1 MSSRHTWSWLLLAAG
16 LFGFIF
22 FYQRHVHKA
31 PAGPVKILPGVKL
44 AEVSS
49 IQVRPSDAG
58 QAQLEI
64 RAERT
69 NDVWRLT
76 EPLPYPAQAASIENL
91 IAALEQLTP
100 AIYISEGEMKAHPQ
114 AEQAYGFASPQATII
129 INQRS
134 GYRAHLLI
142 GARTNPGDQVYLQVV
157 GVEGAYVVD
166 ADLLNHIP
174 RSANDWRETS
184 VINLEGVSFDRI
196 AVTNGSSALVKL
208 VLQRDPT
215 SRIWRMAWPLQ
226 ARADNTRIEDA
237 LQKLQNLRV
246 HQFISDDPK
255 ADLEPFG
262 LAPPEL
268 ELSIGQGTNTLT
280 LLQFGKS
287 PTNEAGLVYA
297 RRFGQSAVFTVG
309 KDLLGP
315 WRAAMN
321 DFRDP
326 HLFDLPDPVDS
337 IEVIGQDLFSLQRG
351 TNDTWQVLPDN
362 TPADPGLVQDLL
374 GVLTGAQISGFVKDV
389 VNPPDLLGFGLATP
403 VRRFILNTRTVN
415 SSVVASNEVWFGFGT
430 NQVDKV
436 FAKRT
441 DESSVYA
448 LSTNDFARFPTERW
462 QLRERKLWH
471 FSEEDV
477 VQVTI
482 EQGGKKRQLVHRQR
496 YAWSPAPG
504 SQGVVDDLRTEDT
517 VRGLVQ
523 TSAVVWVAKGDEG
536 RARFGFTDQGLRI
549 TLELKNGEKASIEFG
564 GPAPSTNTYA
574 RLTSDGQVWIFEFPW
589 MLFRDIL
596 SYLSIPAGQ

>member
-22 FYQRHVHKA
+22 FYQRHAHKA
-31 PAGPVKILPGVKL
+31 PVGLARILPGVKL

-76 EPLPYPAQAASIENL
+76 EPFPYPALAASIENL

-100 AIYISEGEMKAHPQ
+100 AIHISESEMKAHPQ
-114 AEQAYGFASPQATII
+114 AEQEYGFASPQASII
-129 INQRS
+129 LNQRA

-166 ADLLNHIP
+166 ADLLTHIP
-174 RSANDWRETS
+174 RSANDWRETT
-184 VINLEGVSFDRI
+184 VVNLEGASFDRI
-196 AVTNGSSALVKL
+196 AVTNGATALVKL

-215 SRIWRMAWPLQ
+215 NRIWRMAWPLQ
-226 ARADNTRIEDA
+226 ARADNSRIEDA
-237 LQKLQNLRV
+237 LQKLKNLRV
-246 HQFISDDPK
+246 HQFMSDDPK
-255 ADLEPFG
+255 ADLEPLG

-268 ELSIGQGTNTLT
+268 ELSISQGTNALA

-287 PTNEAGLVYA
+287 PTNDAGQAYA
-297 RRFGQSAVFTVG
+297 RRFGQSSIFTVG
-309 KDLLGP
+309 KELLAP

-326 HLFDLPDPVDS
+326 HLLDLSDPVDS
-337 IEVIGQDLFSLQRG
+337 MEVIGQDLFSLQRG
-351 TNDTWQVLPDN
+351 TNETWQVLPDN
-362 TPADPGLVQDLL
+362 TSADSGLVQDLL
-374 GVLTGAQISGFVKDV
+374 GVLTGAQIAGFVKDV
-389 VNPPDLLGFGLATP
+389 VNPPDLMGFGLATP

-415 SSVVASNEVWFGFGT
+415 SSVLASNEVWFGFGT
-430 NQVDKV
+430 NQHDKV

-448 LSTNDFARFPTERW
+448 INTNDFARLPTERW

-471 FSEEDV
+471 FSEEDIA
-477 VQVTI
+477 QVTVL
-482 EQGGKKRQLVHRQR
+482 QGGKKRQLVRRER
-496 YAWSPAPG
+496 YKWSPAPG
-504 SQGVVDDLRTEDT
+504 TQGVVEGLSTEET

-523 TSAVVWVAKGDEG
+523 ASAVAWVAKGDAD

-549 TLELKNGEKASIEFG
+549 TLELKNGDKASIEFG
-564 GPAPSTNTYA
+564 GEAPSTNAYA
-574 RLTSDGQVWIFEFPW
+574 SLTSDGQVWIFEFPW
-589 MLFRDIL
+589 RLYRDVL
-596 SYLSIPAGQ
+596 SYLSIPAGR